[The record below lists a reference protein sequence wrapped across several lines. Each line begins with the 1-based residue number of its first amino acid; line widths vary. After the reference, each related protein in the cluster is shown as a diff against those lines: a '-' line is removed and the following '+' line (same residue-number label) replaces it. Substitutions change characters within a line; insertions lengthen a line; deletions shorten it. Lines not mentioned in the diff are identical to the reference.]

1 MSDDAAVVATGHLA
15 RLNFDQ
21 RGARYDTAAIH
32 RRVVDIL
39 VAGAAIE
46 AGLRVL
52 DVTTQP

>member
-1 MSDDAAVVATGHLA
+1 LISA
-15 RLNFDQ
+15 
-21 RGARYDTAAIH
+21 ARYDTADIH
-32 RRVVDIL
+32 HRVVDIL